1 LVFDVNQGCE
11 KHRGYLNSLPQDK
24 TEVCPCPCHP
34 GKPISGRSRPRVGT
48 RCSGG
53 DTTARQPE
61 MLVFCQKS
69 SYVGPGVRPPI
80 AQASCSERL
89 ALPGEDG
96 TREAVNFGEAS
107 IPGTFRGLRRGEVR
121 SGIKR
126 EQGVEYKRWGRGFSA
141 TSRAIYLSAGVRG
154 RLGGLPA

>member
-1 LVFDVNQGCE
+1 
-11 KHRGYLNSLPQDK
+11 
-24 TEVCPCPCHP
+24 
-34 GKPISGRSRPRVGT
+34 
-48 RCSGG
+48 
-53 DTTARQPE
+53 

-69 SYVGPGVRPPI
+69 SYVGPGVSPQLPKPL
-80 AQASCSERL
+80 AQNGLQCQGKTEL
-89 ALPGEDG
+89 G
-96 TREAVNFGEAS
+96 EAVNFGEAC